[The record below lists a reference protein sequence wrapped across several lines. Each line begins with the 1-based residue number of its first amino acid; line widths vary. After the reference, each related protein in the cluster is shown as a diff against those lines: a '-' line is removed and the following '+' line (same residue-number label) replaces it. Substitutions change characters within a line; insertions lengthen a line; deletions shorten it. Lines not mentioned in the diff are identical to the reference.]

1 MSRPRSAAV
10 TPVTLLTGWL
20 GAGKTTLLN
29 RILRGDHG
37 RRYAV
42 LVNEFG
48 QVGIDDRLVKRRDE
62 DLVEL
67 SNGCVCCTVRGDL
80 VRALKRLKE
89 RRLGILP
96 PRRFDHVVVETTGVA
111 EPAPLLRTFLMEDD
125 VASAY
130 EVQAVLTLADAA
142 HLDAALAERSAAEQ
156 VALADL
162 LLLNKV
168 DLVDEAQLAA
178 RETAL
183 RRLNPVAPIR
193 RCTEADLPLDE
204 LLRPRRED
212 FAVEDLPP
220 ATATDHADGHGP
232 AHDIVSIHLADP
244 RALDELKTRLWL
256 DACVQQLG
264 ERLVRYKGFL
274 HLEDRPYRCVLQGVY
289 ELYSVEP
296 GEPWAAEEP
305 RANELVFL
313 GHGLDEDFFR
323 RGLDAATATTA
334 TT

>member
-29 RILRGDHG
+29 RILREDHG

-80 VRALKRLKE
+80 VRTLKRLKE

-111 EPAPLLRTFLMEDD
+111 EPAPLLRTFLMEED

-178 RETAL
+178 RETTL

-193 RCTEADLPLDE
+193 HCTEADLPLDE

-220 ATATDHADGHGP
+220 APEHGHDADHDHGP

-323 RGLDAATATTA
+323 RGLAAATAA
-334 TT
+334 T

>member
-1 MSRPRSAAV
+1 M

-29 RILRGDHG
+29 RILREDHG

-111 EPAPLLRTFLMEDD
+111 EPAPLLRTFLMEED

-193 RCTEADLPLDE
+193 HCTEADLPLDE

-220 ATATDHADGHGP
+220 APEHDHADGQDHAP

-305 RANELVFL
+305 RANELIFL
-313 GHGLDEDFFR
+313 GHGLEEDFFR
-323 RGLDAATATTA
+323 RGLAAATAA
-334 TT
+334 T

>member
-29 RILRGDHG
+29 RILREDHG

-96 PRRFDHVVVETTGVA
+96 PRRFDHVVIETTGVA

-220 ATATDHADGHGP
+220 TTATDHADGHGP

-323 RGLDAATATTA
+323 RGLDAATAA
-334 TT
+334 T